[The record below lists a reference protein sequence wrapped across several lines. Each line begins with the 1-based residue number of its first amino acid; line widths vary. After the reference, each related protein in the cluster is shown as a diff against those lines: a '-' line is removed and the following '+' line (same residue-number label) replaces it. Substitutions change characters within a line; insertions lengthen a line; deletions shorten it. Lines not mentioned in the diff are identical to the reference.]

1 MVKDSTENSETVPN
15 FGLGISYMDSMQ
27 YALSRYALCM
37 HDLIGHL
44 REKQESNI

>member
-37 HDLIGHL
+37 HLDYYQTSQRKAG
-44 REKQESNI
+44 K